1 MKQLMKTWISSMLG
15 ALLILAT
22 ITPASA
28 ETGVE
33 ILPINGTVSGEL
45 TESDSSKIYNLTLE
59 EAGRFTIDVT
69 SSVSNRAYIE
79 FVDEYNDTVYSDAL
93 YGSAE
98 TPAREVTSID
108 LEKGNYQFMIYDDYG
123 KDDVGKFKI
132 STRFS
137 PMKTN
142 DQEPN
147 NGTAQAQNLAFGKK
161 TLGYLSEQ
169 DRIDVYRVEL
179 TKAGRLYFD
188 FTSSVENRAYF
199 QLTDDYNNSIFSK
212 AVYGTWNNPGKYAPY
227 IDLEPGTYYV
237 HIYDDYGY
245 DDTGKYELTSS
256 FVPALNQEME
266 PNNGTVEAK
275 VFPFYQTRTGFLS
288 WNDYIDVYKIVIPK
302 TSRVSI
308 DLTSYVANRAI
319 VELLDDENNRVASE
333 YLYGSS
339 KAPSRYKE
347 NLTLNKGT
355 YYLSI
360 YDDYSHDDTGKY
372 KLRVTSSHLL
382 PVLSINKVTAR
393 STKVSGKTEKG
404 ATVTM
409 TIGKKSYKRT
419 ADAKGNY
426 SFSISKQK
434 AGTSIKISSKNKY
447 ESSVKTVKVS
457 K

>member
-22 ITPASA
+22 ITPVSA
-28 ETGVE
+28 ETGVG

-275 VFPFYQTRTGFLS
+275 VFPFYQTR
-288 WNDYIDVYKIVIPK
+288 
-302 TSRVSI
+302 
-308 DLTSYVANRAI
+308 
-319 VELLDDENNRVASE
+319 
-333 YLYGSS
+333 
-339 KAPSRYKE
+339 
-347 NLTLNKGT
+347 
-355 YYLSI
+355 
-360 YDDYSHDDTGKY
+360 
-372 KLRVTSSHLL
+372 
-382 PVLSINKVTAR
+382 
-393 STKVSGKTEKG
+393 
-404 ATVTM
+404 
-409 TIGKKSYKRT
+409 
-419 ADAKGNY
+419 
-426 SFSISKQK
+426 
-434 AGTSIKISSKNKY
+434 
-447 ESSVKTVKVS
+447 
-457 K
+457 